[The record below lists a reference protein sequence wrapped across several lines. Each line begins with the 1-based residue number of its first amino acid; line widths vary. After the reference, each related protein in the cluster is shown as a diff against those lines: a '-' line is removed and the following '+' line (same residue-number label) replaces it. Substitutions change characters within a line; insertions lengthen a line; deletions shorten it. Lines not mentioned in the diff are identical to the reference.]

1 MRLPV
6 PGGVKEHANN
16 HHPGTCG
23 KHLAL
28 HRLFLL
34 KVDTERQGG
43 WGRVGRMKERHSGKM
58 FTLLFGWVAICLMA
72 VSAARGQSLSIP
84 KGNGINQSS
93 TSDISQQVCLRTHAA
108 ADSTIPKIIVI
119 GFVGGFAKRDD
130 AKHPEVQF
138 AAHLRIRYSSQ
149 IHAEVFSNHEGKKAL
164 RQVLCLLDTD
174 RDGTLTRIEKEQAK
188 IIIYGHSWGA
198 SETVAFAREL
208 GQRGIPVLLTIQLDS
223 IAKPGQEDST
233 ISPNVA
239 NAVNFYQPRG
249 LLHGRAEI
257 SAADPARTRIIG
269 NFRMTYQ
276 NHPINCDNYPW
287 LARTFNKP
295 HHEIENDP
303 RVWNQAASLIDSELS
318 STKSTA
324 TSLQTPRNATGILPL
339 PLQFTVFTDEREP

>member
-1 MRLPV
+1 MR
-6 PGGVKEHANN
+6 
-16 HHPGTCG
+16 
-23 KHLAL
+23 
-28 HRLFLL
+28 
-34 KVDTERQGG
+34 
-43 WGRVGRMKERHSGKM
+43 ERHSGKM
-58 FTLLFGWVAICLMA
+58 LTLSIVRAAIGLIA
-72 VSAARGQSLSIP
+72 VSTAHGQSSSLP
-84 KGNGINQSS
+84 QGNAIDRSAS
-93 TSDISQQVCLRTHAA
+93 RDTSQPVCLSTHAA

-138 AAHLRIRYSSQ
+138 AAHLRIRYSSEV
-149 IHAEVFSNHEGKKAL
+149 HAEVFSNHEGKKAL

-174 RDGTLTRIEKEQAK
+174 RDGTLTRLEKEQAK

-208 GQRGIPVLLTIQLDS
+208 GQRGVPVRLTIQLDS

-233 ISPNVA
+233 IPPNVV

-249 LLHGRAEI
+249 LLHGRSEI

-324 TSLQTPRNATGILPL
+324 TNSL
-339 PLQFTVFTDEREP
+339 LQLRVLRLGFFQDGDVGVGVFPEREEIFVSREGADAGSIGIRTLRSSRLQGIGAGQSQMR

>member
-1 MRLPV
+1 MRSGV

-28 HRLFLL
+28 HQVFLL
-34 KVDTERQGG
+34 KVDPGRRGG
-43 WGRVGRMKERHSGKM
+43 WGRVVRMRERHSGKM
-58 FTLLFGWVAICLMA
+58 LTMLLVRAAMCLAA
-72 VSAARGQSLSIP
+72 VSTAGGQSSSLP
-84 KGNGINQSS
+84 QGNAINQSGS
-93 TSDISQQVCLRTHAA
+93 RDTSQQVWLGTCEAT
-108 ADSTIPKIIVI
+108 DSTIPKIIVI

-138 AAHLRIRYSSQ
+138 AAQLRVRYSSQ

-174 RDGTLTRIEKEQAK
+174 RDGTLTRIEKEQAI

-233 ISPNVA
+233 IPPNVA

-249 LLHGRAEI
+249 LLHGRSEI

-324 TSLQTPRNATGILPL
+324 TSRRTRECNRDLATALAIRS
-339 PLQFTVFTDEREP
+339 FH

>member
-1 MRLPV
+1 MRSGV

-16 HHPGTCG
+16 HHQGTCG

-28 HRLFLL
+28 HQVFLL
-34 KVDTERQGG
+34 KVDPGRRGG
-43 WGRVGRMKERHSGKM
+43 WGRVVRMRERHSGKM
-58 FTLLFGWVAICLMA
+58 LTMLLVRAAMCLAA
-72 VSAARGQSLSIP
+72 VSTAGGQSSSLP
-84 KGNGINQSS
+84 QGNAINQSGS
-93 TSDISQQVCLRTHAA
+93 RDTSQQVWLGTCEAT
-108 ADSTIPKIIVI
+108 DSTIPKMIVI

-138 AAHLRIRYSSQ
+138 AAQLRVRYSSQ

-233 ISPNVA
+233 IPPNVA

-249 LLHGRAEI
+249 LLHGRSEI
-257 SAADPARTRIIG
+257 SAADPARTRIVG

-324 TSLQTPRNATGILPL
+324 TSRRTRECNRDLATTLAIRSFP
-339 PLQFTVFTDEREP
+339 

>member
-6 PGGVKEHANN
+6 PSGDKGHANN

-28 HRLFLL
+28 HQVFLL
-34 KVDTERQGG
+34 KVDTEHQCG
-43 WGRVGRMKERHSGKM
+43 WGRVGRMRERHSGKM
-58 FTLLFGWVAICLMA
+58 FAMLFVRAAICLMA

-84 KGNGINQSS
+84 KGNGINPSS
-93 TSDISQQVCLRTHAA
+93 TSDTSPQVCSRTCEA
-108 ADSTIPKIIVI
+108 ADSGIPKIIVV

-138 AAHLRIRYSSQ
+138 AAQLRVRYSSQ
-149 IHAEVFSNHEGKKAL
+149 IHAEVFSNHEGQKAL
-164 RQVLCLLDTD
+164 RQVLHLLDTD

-208 GQRGIPVLLTIQLDS
+208 GQRGIPVLLTIQVDS

-233 ISPNVA
+233 IPPNVA

-249 LLHGRAEI
+249 LLHGRSEI
-257 SAADPARTRIIG
+257 SAADPARTRIVG

-318 STKSTA
+318 TTKSTA
-324 TSLQTPRNATGILPL
+324 TSLRIPRNATRILPL
-339 PLQFTVFTDEREP
+339 LLQFAVFSEEREH

>member
-1 MRLPV
+1 MRSGV

-28 HRLFLL
+28 HQVFLL
-34 KVDTERQGG
+34 KVDPGRRGG
-43 WGRVGRMKERHSGKM
+43 WGRVVRMRERHSGKM
-58 FTLLFGWVAICLMA
+58 LTMLLVRAAMCLAA
-72 VSAARGQSLSIP
+72 VSTAGGQSSSLP
-84 KGNGINQSS
+84 QGNAINQSGS
-93 TSDISQQVCLRTHAA
+93 RDTSQQVWLGTCEAT
-108 ADSTIPKIIVI
+108 DSTIPKIIVI

-138 AAHLRIRYSSQ
+138 AAQLRVRYSSQ

-174 RDGTLTRIEKEQAK
+174 RDGTLTRIEKEQAI

-233 ISPNVA
+233 IPPNVA

-249 LLHGRAEI
+249 LLHGRSEI

-324 TSLQTPRNATGILPL
+324 TSLRTQRRAFQSYGESLL
-339 PLQFTVFTDEREP
+339 

>member
-1 MRLPV
+1 MRSGV

-28 HRLFLL
+28 HQVFLL
-34 KVDTERQGG
+34 KVDPGRRGG
-43 WGRVGRMKERHSGKM
+43 WGRVVRMRERHSGKM
-58 FTLLFGWVAICLMA
+58 LTMLLVRAAMCLAA
-72 VSAARGQSLSIP
+72 VSTAGGQSSSLP
-84 KGNGINQSS
+84 QGNAINQSGS
-93 TSDISQQVCLRTHAA
+93 RDTSQQVWLGTCEAT
-108 ADSTIPKIIVI
+108 DSTIPKIIVI

-138 AAHLRIRYSSQ
+138 AAQLRVRYSSQ

-174 RDGTLTRIEKEQAK
+174 RDGTLTRIEKEQAI

-233 ISPNVA
+233 IPPNVA

-249 LLHGRAEI
+249 LLHGRSEI

-324 TSLQTPRNATGILPL
+324 TSRRTQRRAFQSYGESLL
-339 PLQFTVFTDEREP
+339 

>member
-1 MRLPV
+1 MRSAV
-6 PGGVKEHANN
+6 PGGVKKHANN

-28 HRLFLL
+28 HQVFLL
-34 KVDTERQGG
+34 KVDPGRRGG
-43 WGRVGRMKERHSGKM
+43 WGRVVRMRERHSGKM
-58 FTLLFGWVAICLMA
+58 LTMLLVRAAMCLAA
-72 VSAARGQSLSIP
+72 VSTAGGQSSSLP
-84 KGNGINQSS
+84 QGNAINQSGS
-93 TSDISQQVCLRTHAA
+93 RDTSQQVWLGTCEAT
-108 ADSTIPKIIVI
+108 DSTIPKMIVI

-138 AAHLRIRYSSQ
+138 AAQLRVRYSSQ

-174 RDGTLTRIEKEQAK
+174 RDGTLTRIEKEQAI

-233 ISPNVA
+233 IPPNVA

-249 LLHGRAEI
+249 LLHGRSEI

-269 NFRMTYQ
+269 NFQMTYE
-276 NHPINCDNYPW
+276 NRRINCDNYPW
-287 LARTFNKP
+287 FARTFNKP
-295 HHEIENDP
+295 HHEIENDA
-303 RVWNQAASLIDSELS
+303 RVWKQIAFIIDSRLSSRTSPMDQAAMH
-318 STKSTA
+318 
-324 TSLQTPRNATGILPL
+324 
-339 PLQFTVFTDEREP
+339 

>member
-1 MRLPV
+1 MR
-6 PGGVKEHANN
+6 
-16 HHPGTCG
+16 
-23 KHLAL
+23 
-28 HRLFLL
+28 
-34 KVDTERQGG
+34 
-43 WGRVGRMKERHSGKM
+43 ERHSGKM
-58 FTLLFGWVAICLMA
+58 FTMLFVRAAICLMA
-72 VSAARGQSLSIP
+72 VSAARGQSLSLP
-84 KGNGINQSS
+84 EGNGINRSS
-93 TSDISQQVCLRTHAA
+93 TSNTSQQVCLRTCEA

-138 AAHLRIRYSSQ
+138 ATYLRLVYSSQ
-149 IHAEVFSNHEGKKAL
+149 IHAEVFSNHEGHKAL
-164 RQVLCLLDTD
+164 RQVLRLLDAD
-174 RDGTLTRIEKEQAK
+174 RDGKLTPIEKEQAK

-198 SETVAFAREL
+198 SETVAFARDL
-208 GQRGIPVLLTIQLDS
+208 GQQGIPVRLTIQLDS

-233 ISPNVA
+233 IPANVA

-249 LLHGRAEI
+249 LLRGRSEI
-257 SAADPARTRIIG
+257 SAADPTRTRIIG

-276 NHPINCDNYPW
+276 NHSINCDNYPW

-324 TSLQTPRNATGILPL
+324 TSLRTPPNATGILSPL
-339 PLQFTVFTDEREP
+339 LRFEVFTEGREH

>member
-1 MRLPV
+1 MRFAV
-6 PGGVKEHANN
+6 PGGVREHANN
-16 HHPGTCG
+16 HHPGGCG

-28 HRLFLL
+28 HQVFLL

-43 WGRVGRMKERHSGKM
+43 WGRVGRMRERYSEKM
-58 FTLLFGWVAICLMA
+58 FAMLFVRAAFCLIA

-84 KGNGINQSS
+84 KGNGINRSS
-93 TSDISQQVCLRTHAA
+93 TSDTSPQVCLQTYEA
-108 ADSTIPKIIVI
+108 ADSTIPKLIVI

-149 IHAEVFSNHEGKKAL
+149 IHAEVFSNHEGQKAL
-164 RQVLCLLDTD
+164 REVMCLLDTD
-174 RDGTLTRIEKEQAK
+174 RNGTLTPIEKEQAK
-188 IIIYGHSWGA
+188 IVIYGHSWGA

-208 GQRGIPVLLTIQLDS
+208 GRRGIPVLLTIQLDS
-223 IAKPGQEDST
+223 IAKPGQKDST
-233 ISPNVA
+233 IPPNVA
-239 NAVNFYQPRG
+239 QAVNFYQPRG
-249 LLHGRAEI
+249 LLHGRSEI
-257 SAADPARTRIIG
+257 SAADPARTTIIG

-318 STKSTA
+318 STESTA
-324 TSLQTPRNATGILPL
+324 TSSAPWNATGISPL
-339 PLQFTVFTDEREP
+339 LSQFAVFTEEREH

>member
-1 MRLPV
+1 MR
-6 PGGVKEHANN
+6 
-16 HHPGTCG
+16 
-23 KHLAL
+23 
-28 HRLFLL
+28 
-34 KVDTERQGG
+34 
-43 WGRVGRMKERHSGKM
+43 ERHSGKM
-58 FTLLFGWVAICLMA
+58 FTMWFVRAAICLTA
-72 VSAARGQSLSIP
+72 VSAARGQSLSLP
-84 KGNGINQSS
+84 QGNAINRSS
-93 TSDISQQVCLRTHAA
+93 TSDTSQQVCLPTCEA
-108 ADSTIPKIIVI
+108 ADSTIPKMIVV

-149 IHAEVFSNHEGKKAL
+149 IHAEVFSNHEGQKAL
-164 RQVLCLLDTD
+164 RQVLRLLDTD

-208 GQRGIPVLLTIQLDS
+208 GQRGIPVLLTIQMDS
-223 IAKPGQEDST
+223 IVKPGQEDST
-233 ISPNVA
+233 IPPNVA

-249 LLHGRAEI
+249 LLHGRSEI

-339 PLQFTVFTDEREP
+339 LLQFTVFTDEREP

>member
-1 MRLPV
+1 MQTIIIPAHVASIL
-6 PGGVKEHANN
+6 H
-16 HHPGTCG
+16 
-23 KHLAL
+23 L
-28 HRLFLL
+28 HRVFSL
-34 KVDTERQGG
+34 KVDTERRKGG
-43 WGRVGRMKERHSGKM
+43 GRVARMRERHSGKM
-58 FTLLFGWVAICLMA
+58 FTMLFVRAAICLTA
-72 VSAARGQSLSIP
+72 VSAARAQSLSLP
-84 KGNGINQSS
+84 KGNSINRSS
-93 TSDISQQVCLRTHAA
+93 TSDTSLQVSPRTCEA
-108 ADSTIPKIIVI
+108 ADSTIPKIIVV

-138 AAHLRIRYSSQ
+138 AAHLRVRYSSQ
-149 IHAEVFSNHEGKKAL
+149 IHAEVFSNHEGQKAL
-164 RQVLCLLDTD
+164 RQVLRLLDTD
-174 RDGTLTRIEKEQAK
+174 CDGALTRIEKEQAR

-208 GQRGIPVLLTIQLDS
+208 GQRGVPVLLTIQMDS

-233 ISPNVA
+233 IPPNVA

-249 LLHGRAEI
+249 LLHGRSEI
-257 SAADPARTRIIG
+257 LAADPARTRIIG

-318 STKSTA
+318 STKPTA
-324 TSLQTPRNATGILPL
+324 TSLRNPGMQRNLAT
-339 PLQFTVFTDEREP
+339 TVAIRSFH

>member
-1 MRLPV
+1 M
-6 PGGVKEHANN
+6 
-16 HHPGTCG
+16 
-23 KHLAL
+23 
-28 HRLFLL
+28 
-34 KVDTERQGG
+34 
-43 WGRVGRMKERHSGKM
+43 
-58 FTLLFGWVAICLMA
+58 
-72 VSAARGQSLSIP
+72 
-84 KGNGINQSS
+84 
-93 TSDISQQVCLRTHAA
+93 
-108 ADSTIPKIIVI
+108 IVI

-138 AAHLRIRYSSQ
+138 AAQLRVRYSSQ

-223 IAKPGQEDST
+223 IAKPGQKDST
-233 ISPNVA
+233 IPPNVA

-249 LLHGRAEI
+249 LLHGRSEI
-257 SAADPARTRIIG
+257 SAADPARTTIIG

-324 TSLQTPRNATGILPL
+324 TSSAPWNATGISPL
-339 PLQFTVFTDEREP
+339 LSQFAVFTEEREH

>member
-1 MRLPV
+1 MRSGV

-28 HRLFLL
+28 HQVFLL
-34 KVDTERQGG
+34 KVDPGRRGG
-43 WGRVGRMKERHSGKM
+43 WGRVVRMRERHSGKM
-58 FTLLFGWVAICLMA
+58 LTMLLVRAAMCLAA
-72 VSAARGQSLSIP
+72 VSTAGGQSSSLP
-84 KGNGINQSS
+84 QGNAINQSGS
-93 TSDISQQVCLRTHAA
+93 RDTSQQVWLGTCEAT
-108 ADSTIPKIIVI
+108 DSTIPKIIVI

-138 AAHLRIRYSSQ
+138 AAQLRVRYSSQ

-174 RDGTLTRIEKEQAK
+174 RDGTLTRIEKEQAI

-233 ISPNVA
+233 IPPNVA

-249 LLHGRAEI
+249 LLHGRSEI

-324 TSLQTPRNATGILPL
+324 TSLRTQRRAFQSDGESLL
-339 PLQFTVFTDEREP
+339 